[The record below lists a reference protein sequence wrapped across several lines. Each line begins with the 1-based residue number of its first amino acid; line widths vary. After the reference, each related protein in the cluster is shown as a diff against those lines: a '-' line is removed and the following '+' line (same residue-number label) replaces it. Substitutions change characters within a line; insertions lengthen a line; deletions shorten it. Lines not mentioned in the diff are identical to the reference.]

1 MKPDETLMPTRRQAV
16 MMAQRL
22 GCTGAHEEG
31 DYWMPC
37 ETHDELVS
45 VVNDINSLD
54 EKDAD
59 CIPCAQ
65 AAEIKALMKKK
76 RKKIGAEPKGFEQLG
91 ERGVVSID
99 TLSGGG
105 LVSGSV
111 PSKNARKL
119 VRTRKIERV
128 VNVAVKAAYRSRNRA
143 GSAASAESG
152 DDISFSDS
160 TIRALETK
168 VREHNAK
175 VQKTG
180 KPEWSKT
187 NLRTLKAVYQ
197 RGAGA
202 YSTSH
207 RKGMQRDQWAMGR
220 VNAFLKML
228 MSGSPDNKKYI
239 TDNDLLHGDHPWKSG
254 SRKHVKRTKIS

>member
-1 MKPDETLMPTRRQAV
+1 MKENDTLMPTRRQAV

-22 GCTGAHEEG
+22 GCSGAHQEG
-31 DYWMPC
+31 EYWMPC

-45 VVNDINSLD
+45 IVDSINSLD

-65 AAEIKALMKKK
+65 AAEVKALMKKK
-76 RKKIGAEPKGFEQLG
+76 RKKRGSEPKGYEKLI
-91 ERGVVSID
+91 ERGVLGVD
-99 TLSGGG
+99 TLDGGG
-105 LVSGSV
+105 LVSGYV
-111 PSKNARKL
+111 PSKAARKL
-119 VRTRKIERV
+119 VRTRKVERV

-152 DDISFSDS
+152 AGLSFSDA

-175 VQKTG
+175 VQKAN

-220 VNAFLKML
+220 VNAFLKIL
-228 MSGSPDNKKYI
+228 MNGRPDDKKYI

-254 SRKHVKRTKIS
+254 SRKHTKRTKLN